1 MNGKAMLDVL
11 EAEIPESLLARRA
24 FRAALEGAELP
35 PDLEVVGSPGTMP
48 AGGVRPDDVLVRV
61 YPGEPVASLVAEITS
76 EPTWSRGGAGEDA
89 EAAGPGYYAR
99 IRTISGP
106 AGMIPQRSRQI
117 LDVRRR
123 LPAHQVL
130 LRRRP
135 PMRPATFAATGGVA
149 PWPARPPVAVSP
161 SSTPA
166 PVYVEPEPEEPT
178 LGVEPGGLEEP
189 GLELLGFPE
198 PGLEEPAGEETSWID
213 EPETS
218 LLDPAP
224 VADERFFD
232 VSEDAASTRVHVVLD
247 RDARLRSEPP
257 ELRATTARI
266 AYWTRVRLTE
276 ARGDYVRVT
285 GIDGTAHGWTKASNV
300 GTFFKDLPL
309 LSVAALAPAEPAA
322 SHAGHGALGRGLTD
336 AYNRLGG
343 LMALVA
349 RETGIPPA
357 AALAVWYVESAG
369 RRHSVGRAIIRFEN
383 HLFFDR
389 WGAAQPATYDR
400 HFQHGGRAGV
410 PGERW
415 RNQQWREDP
424 AQPFATFH
432 GDQTAEYRVLAFAT
446 RLANEDTA
454 LQCISIGGSQI
465 LVSNHRMIGYDT
477 ARAMYDA
484 FQADERAHV
493 LGFFDFC
500 NYRYGHGA
508 RRGQLLHDLAALRW
522 EDFARGYNGA
532 GQVSQYAAHLSTAY
546 DEAARIAPAPETSP
560 VVAVR

>member
-1 MNGKAMLDVL
+1 MNKAMLDTL
-11 EAEIPESLLARRA
+11 EAEIPESSLARRA
-24 FRAALEGAELP
+24 FRSALKGADLP
-35 PDLEVVGSPGTMP
+35 PDLEVVGTPGTMP
-48 AGGVRPDDVLVRV
+48 SGGVHTDDVLVRV

-76 EPTWSRGGAGEDA
+76 ESTWSRGGAGEDA

-99 IRTISGP
+99 IRPISGP
-106 AGMIPQRSRQI
+106 AGMNPQRARRI
-117 LDVRRR
+117 LDVHRR
-123 LPAHQVL
+123 LPPHHIL

-135 PMRPATFAATGGVA
+135 PVSAATSSPRERVT
-149 PWPARPPVAVSP
+149 PWPARSAAAAPPVAP
-161 SSTPA
+161 PA
-166 PVYVEPEPEEPT
+166 YVEPEPEEPS
-178 LGVEPGGLEEP
+178 LGVSEPGGLEEP
-189 GLELLGFPE
+189 GLDLPGFPE
-198 PGLEEPAGEETSWID
+198 PGLEEPGDDEPSWID
-213 EPETS
+213 EAETS

-232 VSEDAASTRVHVVLD
+232 VSEDAPSAGIHVVLD
-247 RDARLRSEPP
+247 RDARVRSEPP
-257 ELRATTARI
+257 EFRATTARI
-266 AYWTRVRLTE
+266 PYWTRVRLTD
-276 ARGDYVRVT
+276 ARSDYVRVT
-285 GIDGTAHGWTKASNV
+285 AIDGTAYGWTKASNV
-300 GTFFKDLPL
+300 GTFFKDLPH
-309 LSVAALAPAEPAA
+309 LSGAALAPAEPAA
-322 SHAGHGALGRGLTD
+322 SGAGHGALRSGLRD

-343 LMALVA
+343 LMALLA

-369 RRHSVGRAIIRFEN
+369 RRHIVDRAVIRFEN

-389 WGAAQPATYDR
+389 WGAAQPAAYDR

-410 PGERW
+410 AGERW
-415 RNQQWREDP
+415 RNHRWREDS

-446 RLANEDTA
+446 GLANEDTA

-477 ARAMYDA
+477 ERAMYDA
-484 FQADERAHV
+484 FQSDERAHV

-508 RRGQLLHDLAALRW
+508 GRGQLLRDLAALRW

-532 GQVSQYAAHLSTAY
+532 GQVGQYAAHLSTAY

-560 VVAVR
+560 MLATR